1 MGMKINFKAVGLCVA
16 IALSFAPSVF
26 AGRYIIGKEEDETL
40 LSLSIAFLVICS
52 LFLLVS
58 IVATLMMFRR
68 TRVSWG
74 SMDYALEDLDVRY
87 ESMYS
92 GKQNGENMPAQYEQL
107 KLSEPSNGFYQ
118 SLDNTKERGK
128 QNNNK
133 DKQGKEN
140 GQEDASETE
149 LKNRPLSSFQNSAY
163 QSTSMNSGLDVAKD
177 CETPM

>member
-52 LFLLVS
+52 VFLLVS
-58 IVATLMMFRR
+58 IVAALMMFRR
-68 TRVSWG
+68 TRVSCEIT
-74 SMDYALEDLDVRY
+74 EDMDVRY

-92 GKQNGENMPAQYEQL
+92 GKQNGENVPAQYEQL

-118 SLDNTKERGK
+118 SLDDTKERGK
-128 QNNNK
+128 QN
-133 DKQGKEN
+133 N

-149 LKNRPLSSFQNSAY
+149 LKNRPLSSFQNPAY

-177 CETPM
+177 CETPL